1 MIFYIENNCFL
12 FKTFLHLCQEKRM
25 NSVDIIFVKRC
36 EGGHVVMKKG
46 AAAGA
51 LSVCLYET
59 INTLKK

>member
-1 MIFYIENNCFL
+1 
-12 FKTFLHLCQEKRM
+12 M